1 MRDEEA
7 QVKTNGVQKKEGFK
21 YKLWVLAAILLL
33 AGWTMFTGS
42 ITLSLNWKHLSAKPH
57 SPAIHEDLDLLEV
70 EEREKVVRH
79 MWDVYTESR
88 TARLPKFWQ
97 EAFEAA
103 YEDMMSDSSAVRDAA
118 VTEIAKMSLHSKAK
132 PESPPIQSNSREL
145 ESGTGKKKGN

>member
-7 QVKTNGVQKKEGFK
+7 QVKTNVVQKKEGFK

-33 AGWTMFTGS
+33 ACWTMFTGS
-42 ITLSLNWKHLSAKPH
+42 ITLGLKWKHLSPKPH
-57 SPAIHEDLDLLEV
+57 SPPIHDDLDLLDV

-88 TARLPKFWQ
+88 TSRLPKFWQ

-103 YEDMMSDSSAVRDAA
+103 YEDMMSDYSAVRDAA
-118 VTEIAKMSLHSKAK
+118 VTEIAKMSLHSSAK
-132 PESPPIQSNSREL
+132 PESRETQS
-145 ESGTGKKKGN
+145 GNDKTKVN